1 MLPPAAIPPLVVTVK
16 ETQRLTSLSHGQ
28 VYLALNSGLLES
40 RKLFGRRLVLF
51 ESIQR
56 LLLTNA
62 DARPPTA
69 FREYPRGDGTLRDGR
84 ARAPRKLVSS
94 KASQAD

>member
-1 MLPPAAIPPLVVTVK
+1 MLPSAAFPPLVVTVK

-28 VYLALNSGLLES
+28 VYAALNSGLLES
-40 RKLFGRRLVLF
+40 RKVLGRRLVIY

-69 FREYPRGDGTLRDGR
+69 FREHPRGDGTLRDGR
-84 ARAPRKLVSS
+84 GRAPRKLVA
-94 KASQAD
+94 KQEEC